1 MRAASVTSHGNKF
14 APLQKASLHNPIF
27 GKECEEVTLPQDE
40 VTLPQDEVTLPQAA
54 LTIRHSI
61 YDGHAMSS
69 SHNTYD
75 AV

>member
-1 MRAASVTSHGNKF
+1 
-14 APLQKASLHNPIF
+14 LHNQIF